1 MAETLN
7 RRSEVILKFLLRTG
21 SASIEEILEVAGSSA
36 PSIRRDLAR
45 LESRGLIRRTHGG
58 ATLVEPLLYEPF
70 RYDSSFLARE
80 QRFAE
85 EKRRIGL
92 AAAELIQ
99 ANETV
104 GLTAGTTA
112 THIGR
117 SLRHRD
123 KIQVVT
129 NAINIGMELCNQP
142 GIRTYL
148 TGGVVP
154 WAWSFSLTGN
164 AALSFLDDVYLDK
177 VFLSVTGLDAERG
190 ATTLETDEALVFR
203 KMLKQS
209 KQVIVA
215 ADSSKLGKVSPAFIC
230 PVSEIHLLITDS
242 SATAEALDPFERQG
256 IKIIRA

>member
-1 MAETLN
+1 MADTLN
-7 RRSEVILKFLLRTG
+7 RRCEQIIKLLLRTG
-21 SASIEEILEVAGSSA
+21 SATIEEILAEAGSSA

-45 LESRGLIRRTHGG
+45 LENRGLIRRTHGG

-112 THIGR
+112 THVGR
-117 SLRHRD
+117 SLRHRE

-164 AALSFLDDVYLDK
+164 AALTFLDDVYLDK

-190 ATTLETDEALVFR
+190 ATTLETDEALVYR
-203 KMLKQS
+203 RMLKQA

-230 PVSEIHLLITDS
+230 PISEVNILITNLG
-242 SATAEALDPFERQG
+242 APAE
-256 IKIIRA
+256 